1 MVYITLE
8 LFKTSQITAK
18 VSFQSHGQSQKI
30 IEWKIQSCWT
40 PDE

>member
-18 VSFQSHGQSQKI
+18 AVFKVMVNHKKS
-30 IEWKIQSCWT
+30 
-40 PDE
+40 